1 MHSFMTRANPSD
13 FLDSPVKRSYLLL
26 IFIVSTL
33 LHAELSFSSIASEPQ
48 LPITAN
54 CQVSLNR
61 TQHKLAKSKAW
72 SWQQNARGGKTPS
85 GFKVDSLSS
94 LALSANESKNPWK
107 ETRNK
112 VIQIVVGEPGLNS
125 LGNSPKLMES
135 IATDVI
141 QSCLD
146 VVLVKFWLG
155 YEWGPEVGLLGNG
168 SVRVFECVNRQPRFR
183 DDYPW
188 GMDDCC
194 C

>member
-1 MHSFMTRANPSD
+1 MSSFMTRANQRD
-13 FLDSPVKRSYLLL
+13 LVVSPVKCSYLLL

-48 LPITAN
+48 HPITAN
-54 CQVSLNR
+54 CQASLNR
-61 TQHKLAKSKAW
+61 TQHKLEKSKAW
-72 SWQQNARGGKTPS
+72 SWQQNAREGKTPS
-85 GFKVDSLSS
+85 GFKLDSLSS

-107 ETRNK
+107 ATRNK
-112 VIQIVVGEPGLNS
+112 VVQIVVGEPGLNS

-155 YEWGPEVGLLGNG
+155 YEWGPEVGLLSNG
-168 SVRVFECVNRQPRFR
+168 SVRVFECISRLPRLKV
-183 DDYPW
+183 DYPW